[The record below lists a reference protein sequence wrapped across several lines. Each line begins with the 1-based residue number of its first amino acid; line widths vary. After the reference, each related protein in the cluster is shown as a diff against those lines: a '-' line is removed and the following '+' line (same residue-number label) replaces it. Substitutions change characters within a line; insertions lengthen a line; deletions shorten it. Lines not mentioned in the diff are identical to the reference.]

1 MAKARRKTTRKRSA
15 AKKRTTSSAAKKRKP
30 LKVKSN
36 GALRK
41 AAGVNKN
48 GKVNQAKVRAIA
60 KGKGK
65 NAARARFYLNVLKK

>member
-1 MAKARRKTTRKRSA
+1 MAKSK
-15 AKKRTTSSAAKKRKP
+15 AKKSSSASKKRKP

-48 GKVNQAKVRAIA
+48 GKINQAKVRKLA
-60 KGKGK
+60 KGSGK
-65 NAARARFYLNVLKK
+65 SAARARFYLNVLKK

>member
-1 MAKARRKTTRKRSA
+1 MGGPKAAKRKRGGT
-15 AKKRTTSSAAKKRKP
+15 AKKTGSKKQKP
-30 LKVKSN
+30 LVVKSN

-48 GKVNQAKVRAIA
+48 GKVNQAKVRALA

-65 NAARARFYLNVLKK
+65 SAARARFYLNVLKK

>member
-1 MAKARRKTTRKRSA
+1 MKSGPKASKRKRGG
-15 AKKRTTSSAAKKRKP
+15 TTSSRRKP

-48 GKVNQAKVRAIA
+48 GKVNQAKVRALA

-65 NAARARFYLNVLKK
+65 SAARARFYLNVLKK

>member
-1 MAKARRKTTRKRSA
+1 MAKARRKTTRKR
-15 AKKRTTSSAAKKRKP
+15 SAAKKRKP